1 LNSGFKTKSE
11 EIEWRRAKILE
22 LKSQGLDQREI
33 AQVLQVSPTTITF
46 DLQYLRK
53 EARENVQ
60 DYTTRELPLQFRV
73 AIKATWNAIKEYWNI
88 SQKAEDNREKMQA
101 LEQYLKCHVELCSML
116 GVENALKSFDTV
128 EDKQQLHQY
137 KEGELVF
144 PKGYALYV
152 YHSNEYIRHK
162 NMEDLESGKNAFV
175 GPEKDEQEP

>member
-1 LNSGFKTKSE
+1 LNSGFKTKAE
-11 EIEWRRAKILE
+11 EIQWRRAKIVE

-53 EARENVQ
+53 EAKENVR

-73 AIKATWNAIKEYWNI
+73 AIKATWNAVKEYWNI

-116 GVENALKSFDTV
+116 GVENALKSFDTDD
-128 EDKQQLHQY
+128 EKQQRHQY
-137 KEGELVF
+137 KEGELVY
-144 PKGYALYV
+144 PKGYAPYV
-152 YHSNEYIRHK
+152 YHSNEYIRK
-162 NMEDLESGKNAFV
+162 NMEHWDSNKNDFL
-175 GPEKDEQEP
+175 GPEGEEQKS